1 MIGIISVIG
10 AVLLIF
16 RIWICEIR
24 LKDILAHR
32 RCYISR
38 ITNYFYFLAMI
49 LSFENDIFN
58 LIIVS
63 ALPIIILGV
72 FVNDIPA
79 YINFNKDYANENG
92 KTKLLILIEGFSLHP
107 PIIITGIMFYVLDL
121 KNIFSSLIPMSLNSG
136 IIFASVYLLGFLPLL
151 LFDIRWKERK
161 PVAKWML
168 FGGTAS
174 FLWVMLYVWFL

>member
-16 RIWICEIR
+16 RIWIVIK

-63 ALPIIILGV
+63 ALPIIIIGV

-79 YINFNKDYANENG
+79 YINFNKDYANENR
-92 KTKLLILIEGFSLHP
+92 KTRFLIILEGITLHP
-107 PIIITGIMFYVLDL
+107 PIIISGILIYVLDL
-121 KNIFSSLIPMSLNSG
+121 KIVFSSLIPMSLNSG

>member
-1 MIGIISVIG
+1 MIGAIG
-10 AVLLIF
+10 AALLIV
-16 RIWICEIR
+16 RLWLCEIK

-38 ITNYFYFLAMI
+38 ITNYLYFLAM
-49 LSFENDIFN
+49 LLRFENDIFN

-63 ALPIIILGV
+63 ALPVIIIGV

-79 YINFNKDYANENG
+79 YINFNKDYVNENG
-92 KTKLLILIEGFSLHP
+92 KTKFLILCEGLTVHP
-107 PIIITGIMFYVLDL
+107 PIIITGIIFYVTDL
-121 KNIFSSLIPMSLNSG
+121 KVVFSSLIPMSLNSG
-136 IIFASVYLLGFLPLL
+136 ITFAMVYLLGFLPLI

-174 FLWVMLYVWFL
+174 FLWVMLYVCFI

>member
-1 MIGIISVIG
+1 MIGAIG
-10 AVLLIF
+10 AALFVF
-16 RIWICEIR
+16 RIWICEIK

-49 LSFENDIFN
+49 LSFKNDIFN

-63 ALPIIILGV
+63 ALPILMMGV
-72 FVNDIPA
+72 IVNDIPA
-79 YINFNKDYANENG
+79 YINFKKDYVNENG
-92 KTKLLILIEGFSLHP
+92 KTKFLILCECLTLHP
-107 PIIITGIMFYVLDL
+107 PIIITGIIFYVTDL
-121 KNIFSSLIPMSLNSG
+121 KIVFSSLIPMSLNSG
-136 IIFASVYLLGFLPLL
+136 IIFASVYLLGFLPLI

-174 FLWVMLYVWFL
+174 FFWVMLYVCFI

>member
-1 MIGIISVIG
+1 MNGTISVIG
-10 AVLLIF
+10 ATLLIF

-38 ITNYFYFLAMI
+38 NTNYFYFLAMI
-49 LSFENDIFN
+49 LSFESDIFN

-63 ALPIIILGV
+63 ALPIVIIGV

-79 YINFNKDYANENG
+79 YINFNKDYATENG
-92 KTKLLILIEGFSLHP
+92 KTRFLIILEGVTLHP
-107 PIIITGIMFYVLDL
+107 PIIITGIIFYITDL
-121 KNIFSSLIPMSLNSG
+121 KIIFSSLIPMSLNSG

-174 FLWVMLYVWFL
+174 FLWAMLYVWFL